1 MEDKSVI
8 RDLFGS
14 ADQLVILI
22 FLMYEGMSSWMRVR
36 AQFDSCVYSAL
47 LNTVSSRSKIF
58 SLDGVIL
65 VG

>member
-1 MEDKSVI
+1 MEDKSLI

-22 FLMYEGMSSWMRVR
+22 FLMYESMSSWMRVR
-36 AQFDSCVYSAL
+36 ARFDSCVFCVAEYGSGRV
-47 LNTVSSRSKIF
+47 NIF
-58 SLDGVIL
+58 FPDGVIL